1 MELAAPGQDVPAGVC
16 SCVVVTLGTE
26 AIRLQ
31 FEGGLEKKNN
41 NNAHNN
47 PPSIYYDF
55 CAAAGNLIGS
65 IEKGRTLFLK
75 KRGEQKMS
83 SPTSNGI
90 GNAIEIKQENA
101 LESGE
106 SEVAAEL
113 SALEPAPFSMEHA
126 GQVETESGIKNEL
139 LPGGGAPYTLAFS
152 PEHVACVCEALQQG
166 GDLDRLSRFLCSLP
180 HSELLRGNE
189 SILKARALV
198 TFHQGR
204 YSELFLL
211 LESHNF
217 HPSNHAALQELW
229 YKARYIEAE
238 KARGRPLGAV
248 DKYRLRRKFPLPRTI
263 WDGEETVYCFKEKSR
278 NALKELYKH
287 NRYPSPA
294 AKRNLAK
301 VTGLS
306 LTQVSNWFKNRRQR
320 DRNPSEAQSK
330 SESDGNH
337 STEDESSKGQDD
349 LSPHPLSNSSDG
361 VSNINPLGPADAVYM
376 QHIGNKISLSPS
388 GVLLNGSLVPTNTS
402 PVFLNGSSFIQGP
415 NGVLLNGLNVAN
427 SQTLTL
433 NPSKLA
439 STVVSNGASNADV
452 LVSSTEEI
460 KDFKV
465 PQTGLTDSNTTYSA
479 NLPPSFPGLIPATEV
494 KTETLQPVSS
504 QDGGT
509 VVTFT
514 TPIQINPYG
523 IVQIPNSGTNGQLIN
538 GSIGFSTL
546 QLPSVAVS
554 QGNLSVTPGT
564 DGGIFTSD
572 TTSSGDQGKVFLSS
586 LPHSTVV
593 YTVPH
598 SIKQDGL
605 ERSLVFSPLMPVNQS
620 TAQVNISM
628 PSDDALHSVAA
639 SLVNGTHAQNFSLP
653 PSTLITTS
661 AHLASVAGNQS
672 IAVNQAISVPAT
684 TTTSGTATSN
694 SNFTPLQNCH
704 YIATQDLLS
713 VSSAQSTL
721 GGSVLSTSSNTSHPA
736 SQVHQDFSSQHNL
749 VLQPLND
756 TKENYLPISQN
767 STISG
772 SVMLLDTKSKYVVSN
787 MVNSGCEELE
797 TDKKDLAKLQ
807 NVQMDEDMQD
817 L

>member
-1 MELAAPGQDVPAGVC
+1 MVLAAAGQDVPAGVC
-16 SCVVVTLGTE
+16 ICVV
-26 AIRLQ
+26 
-31 FEGGLEKKNN
+31 
-41 NNAHNN
+41 
-47 PPSIYYDF
+47 PPCIYYDL

-65 IEKGRTLFLK
+65 IEKGRTLIFK
-75 KRGEQKMS
+75 KRGSKKMS

-101 LESGE
+101 LESGGGGE

-113 SALEPAPFSMEHA
+113 SALESAPFSMEHV
-126 GQVETESGIKNEL
+126 GQVEIESGIKSEL
-139 LPGGGAPYTLAFS
+139 LPGGGGAPYTLAFS

-166 GDLDRLSRFLCSLP
+166 GDLDRLARFLCSLP

-198 TFHQGR
+198 AFHQGS

-349 LSPHPLSNSSDG
+349 MSPHLLSNSSDG
-361 VSNINPLGPADAVYM
+361 VSNINPLGPADALYM

-388 GVLLNGSLVPTNTS
+388 GLLLNGSLVPTNTS

-433 NPSKLA
+433 NPPKLA
-439 STVVSNGASNADV
+439 STVVSNGSSNVDV
-452 LVSSTEEI
+452 LVSSTEEV

-465 PQTGLTDSNTTYSA
+465 PQTSLTHSNTTYSA

-494 KTETLQPVSS
+494 KTETFQPVSS

-564 DGGIFTSD
+564 SDGGTFTND

-628 PSDDALHSVAA
+628 PSDDTLQSVAA
-639 SLVNGTHAQNFSLP
+639 SLVNGTHAHNFSLP
-653 PSTLITTS
+653 PSTLITAS

-672 IAVNQAISVPAT
+672 IAIAPAT
-684 TTTSGTATSN
+684 TTSVATTSN
-694 SNFTPLQNCH
+694 TNFTPLQNCH

-713 VSSAQSTL
+713 VSSAQPTL
-721 GGSVLSTSSNTSHPA
+721 GEPVLSISSNTSHPA
-736 SQVHQDFSSQHNL
+736 SQVHQGFGSQHNL

-767 STISG
+767 SIISG

-787 MVNSGCEELE
+787 MVNNGCEELD

>member
-1 MELAAPGQDVPAGVC
+1 MVLAAAGQDVPAGVC
-16 SCVVVTLGTE
+16 ICVVVTLGTE

-31 FEGGLEKKNN
+31 FEGGLGNKKKKKQQH
-41 NNAHNN
+41 AQQ
-47 PPSIYYDF
+47 PPCIYYDL

-65 IEKGRTLFLK
+65 IEKGRTLIFK
-75 KRGEQKMS
+75 KRGSKKMS

-101 LESGE
+101 LESGGGGE

-113 SALEPAPFSMEHA
+113 SALESAPFSMEHV
-126 GQVETESGIKNEL
+126 GQVEIESGIKSEL
-139 LPGGGAPYTLAFS
+139 LPGGGGAPYTLAFS

-166 GDLDRLSRFLCSLP
+166 GDLDRLARFLCSLP

-198 TFHQGR
+198 AFHQGS

-349 LSPHPLSNSSDG
+349 MSPHLLSNSSDG
-361 VSNINPLGPADAVYM
+361 VSNINPLGPADALYM

-388 GVLLNGSLVPTNTS
+388 GLLLNGSLVPTNTS

-433 NPSKLA
+433 NPPKLA
-439 STVVSNGASNADV
+439 STVVSNGSSNVDV
-452 LVSSTEEI
+452 LVSSTEEV

-465 PQTGLTDSNTTYSA
+465 PQTSLTHSNTTYSA

-494 KTETLQPVSS
+494 KTETFQPVSS

-554 QGNLSVTPGT
+554 QGKENFSKKHEQFPKTILTSNQHSPRASCFEE
-564 DGGIFTSD
+564 GISQKD
-572 TTSSGDQGKVFLSS
+572 TTHYVALGRGSCSGR
-586 LPHSTVV
+586 
-593 YTVPH
+593 
-598 SIKQDGL
+598 SIANTTNM
-605 ERSLVFSPLMPVNQS
+605 ES
-620 TAQVNISM
+620 
-628 PSDDALHSVAA
+628 AA
-639 SLVNGTHAQNFSLP
+639 SISIGQT
-653 PSTLITTS
+653 PSGISPKSNLDLALNRKEFTL
-661 AHLASVAGNQS
+661 
-672 IAVNQAISVPAT
+672 NQATGHGSSTFPQSSDKHHDINLCVAEESMFSST
-684 TTTSGTATSN
+684 TKSSFLDVSYHSDSEEA
-694 SNFTPLQNCH
+694 TPLPRKKLRLKKKYRRRFSRHSYLMNHRREDRSHLTPAEIRQKENPSSNPFSCVDG
-704 YIATQDLLS
+704 QLRDLCELQSAMASDLRGLRSEMAKIGLILGKMLEIFEKS
-713 VSSAQSTL
+713 VGNKIHTT
-721 GGSVLSTSSNTSHPA
+721 VTENTSH
-736 SQVHQDFSSQHNL
+736 D
-749 VLQPLND
+749 
-756 TKENYLPISQN
+756 
-767 STISG
+767 
-772 SVMLLDTKSKYVVSN
+772 N
-787 MVNSGCEELE
+787 M
-797 TDKKDLAKLQ
+797 
-807 NVQMDEDMQD
+807 
-817 L
+817 